1 MRTVGSSEEA
11 VRMALSR
18 GSQTSSQENVA
29 LAEIELCGE
38 LMIAA
43 ASTAEDRLSW
53 PHIDEVLEVRSPGGR
68 LRA

>member
-1 MRTVGSSEEA
+1 VPTLGSEE
-11 VRMALSR
+11 VVHVSLSR
-18 GSQTSSQENVA
+18 GSQRPDQERMA

-43 ASTAEDRLSW
+43 AATVEDRLSW
-53 PHIDEVLEVRSPGGR
+53 LRIDEVLEVRSPGSG